1 MVHLI
6 TLQRAFQSNARI
18 ITTADQM
25 LEDFL
30 RQV

>member
-1 MVHLI
+1 MVSLI
-6 TLQRAFQSNARI
+6 TLQRAFQSNTRV

-30 RQV
+30 SKR